1 MEVFHKEIDKSRVL
15 VGGSGFVVFKRMDKD
30 ADLVRLVK
38 AMAFPVIMYGWESWT
53 IKKAER

>member
-38 AMAFPVIMYGWESWT
+38 AMVFPIVMFECKSWT
-53 IKKAER
+53 INQAEH

>member
-30 ADLVRLVK
+30 ADK
-38 AMAFPVIMYGWESWT
+38 GPSGQSYGFSSGHVWV
-53 IKKAER
+53 